1 MMTYHDE
8 IQRLVNTALAELAQA
23 HQRGQL
29 VNAPVANNHFLVR
42 WVTNALKQQR
52 FHRCVG
58 DDLTRWQK
66 AGRSQGN
73 DAALERVFQRISA
86 YYRLFFAPDASAE
99 QPITDQQIELF
110 LDTMTE
116 AGWEISTSEPLVGCG
131 KVQLFTASPNSL
143 ALCAQQCE
151 ACFDGSLLTQ
161 PMSFFVRGNHAQFVE
176 LAWQAGFMVHKQTD
190 YKSNV
195 KYHGEYWIYPGNRGK
210 QLAEIPLGFQVG

>member
-8 IQRLVNTALAELAQA
+8 IQQVVNTALTELTQA

-29 VNAPVANNHFLVR
+29 VNAPVANNHFLIR

-52 FHRCVG
+52 FHRCVVN
-58 DDLTRWQK
+58 DLTGWQK

-73 DAALERVFQRISA
+73 HAGLERVFQRISA
-86 YYRLFFAPDASAE
+86 YYRLFFAPNASAE
-99 QPITDQQIELF
+99 QPITDQQIEQF

-131 KVQLFTASPNSL
+131 KVQLFTQSPNSL

-151 ACFDGSLLTQ
+151 ACFDGALLTQ
-161 PMSFFVRGNHAQFVE
+161 PMSFFVRGNHSKFVDQ
-176 LAWQAGFMVHKQTD
+176 AWQAGLMVHKRTD

-195 KYHGEYWIYPGNRGK
+195 KYHGEYLIYPGNRGE
-210 QLAEIPLGFQVG
+210 QLAEIPLGFQVD